1 MLKVALEKANPNDT
15 KNYAFNNRYENRL
28 DYLDNFCLADF
39 ASSYI
44 SKKVVDNSWIWGP
57 KSLYFASFSSL
68 WKCIL

>member
-15 KNYAFNNRYENRL
+15 KNYAFNNRYENCL

-44 SKKVVDNSWIWGP
+44 SKKVVDNS
-57 KSLYFASFSSL
+57 
-68 WKCIL
+68 